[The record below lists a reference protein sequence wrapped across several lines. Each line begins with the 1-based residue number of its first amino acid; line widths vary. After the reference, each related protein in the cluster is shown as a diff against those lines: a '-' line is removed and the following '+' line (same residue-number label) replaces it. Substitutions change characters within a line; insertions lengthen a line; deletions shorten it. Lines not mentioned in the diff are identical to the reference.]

1 MQEQKE
7 PEDQRYEILKNRLW
21 NQPRPR
27 QFLERL
33 ERYGVRPVLLER
45 VARLFIAG
53 RHGEAEILAAVYY
66 DLFRHRDRS
75 DLLRR
80 IGALRT
86 ASIRTAHHL
95 SAASRQLHRLKIRRA
110 SFVLGYPDWTD
121 FLKKEFG
128 LGERIA
134 VLIEMIG
141 EQTNDRTLD
150 ALLQKMIHGYPTA
163 AVHRQR
169 SDLFWI
175 INRAAELSQGLE
187 DIQRHLSELKQLFAS
202 VQENL
207 SSISAE
213 LHKFRNWEAHR
224 VLGYNAFSEFASK
237 ELDLSEEVA
246 GALLIAREQTNR
258 LELGDFFQI
267 MIKGYLVSS
276 EPVPNEK

>member
-1 MQEQKE
+1 MLEWKE

-33 ERYGVRPVLLER
+33 ERHGARAVLLER

-53 RHGEAEILAAVYY
+53 RYGEAEILAAVYY
-66 DLFRHRDRS
+66 DLFRHRDRA

-80 IGALRT
+80 IRAVRATSIKTGHDLSDASHQLDRLR
-86 ASIRTAHHL
+86 
-95 SAASRQLHRLKIRRA
+95 IRRA
-110 SFVLGYPDWTD
+110 SLVLGYPDWTD
-121 FLKKEFG
+121 FMKKEFG

-134 VLIEMIG
+134 ALIEAIG
-141 EQTNDRTLD
+141 EQTNDPTLD
-150 ALLQKMIHGYPTA
+150 ALLQKMIHGYPTTV
-163 AVHRQR
+163 VHRQKP
-169 SDLFWI
+169 DLFWI
-175 INRAAELSQGLE
+175 INGAPERSQGLE
-187 DIQRHLSELKQLFAS
+187 DIQRHLAELKQLFAA
-202 VQENL
+202 VKENL

-224 VLGYNAFSEFASK
+224 VLGFKAFSEFTRK
-237 ELDLSEEVA
+237 ELDFSEEVA
-246 GALLIAREQTNR
+246 GALLVAREQTNR
-258 LELGDFFQI
+258 LGLGDFFQI